1 MPSQTSHPIVHF
13 LPVQYFGDGSWN
25 IDRILKNLPI
35 GNVVKILNFFIF
47 ACCCFR
53 KRVLSEHCEGGFLEK
68 TLISPTYPQA
78 ICGQRVP
85 GGESRTWIEGMRR
98 LRMSLKC
105 VRRSKSGAH
114 EYQEEEEG
122 KTNGMDVRLY
132 GRRALLR
139 KASRRLLKQW

>member
-1 MPSQTSHPIVHF
+1 
-13 LPVQYFGDGSWN
+13 
-25 IDRILKNLPI
+25 LKNLPI
-35 GNVVKILNFFIF
+35 GNVEKILNFFVF

-85 GGESRTWIEGMRR
+85 GGESRTCIEGMRR
-98 LRMSLKC
+98 LRMSLKR

-122 KTNGMDVRLY
+122 KTEDWDGCQVM
-132 GRRALLR
+132 GRGALLR
-139 KASRRLLKQW
+139 KASRRFKKQW